1 MERCRSGLTW
11 SVLSAPSGR
20 SYRQQAGRVSWAGVT
35 EKQDLTSTSHAD
47 QSLKLILI
55 LCVPR
60 CVLQQEQTIFMGLV
74 KTNPKQS
81 GLKTAPSCTKLKENP
96 KVTKVQPWCVIKWK
110 DHTYCNSNKF
120 WGRERQ
126 HSTSAQFQMKFMMV
140 AQADAK
146 GQTQHLA
153 HEQSQCTE
161 TSSQDINGISNL
173 QTSDTQLA
181 SCEHLTS
188 VTTYPPH
195 ALISLYCLH
204 LGRT

>member
-1 MERCRSGLTW
+1 M
-11 SVLSAPSGR
+11 
-20 SYRQQAGRVSWAGVT
+20 
-35 EKQDLTSTSHAD
+35 
-47 QSLKLILI
+47 KL
-55 LCVPR
+55 V
-60 CVLQQEQTIFMGLV
+60 
-74 KTNPKQS
+74 
-81 GLKTAPSCTKLKENP
+81 
-96 KVTKVQPWCVIKWK
+96 
-110 DHTYCNSNKF
+110 
-120 WGRERQ
+120 
-126 HSTSAQFQMKFMMV
+126 MV

-195 ALISLYCLH
+195 ALIPLYCLH
-204 LGRT
+204 LGRTLQSQPAVLRAPEVCDGRVCTSQSSKRRKVAAAMIRN